1 VMIQMKG
8 CSIDYLEDLKIA
20 VEHDAI
26 SGYALRQI
34 NRLKTVD
41 YSSLP
46 EMISHEY
53 LQKVLHTYD
62 NISHGVETMIHAEE
76 IDSDCAITVTD
87 DTKQLQLEL

>member
-1 VMIQMKG
+1 
-8 CSIDYLEDLKIA
+8 
-20 VEHDAI
+20 
-26 SGYALRQI
+26 
-34 NRLKTVD
+34 
-41 YSSLP
+41 
-46 EMISHEY
+46 MISHEY